1 MLTLP
6 SKVTNGRTNC
16 FARPM
21 LPDHCAIARCYGPLV
36 CPPSAPLNMFAWRGY
51 LRGGFARN
59 ALDALE
65 LVSSGGRLS
74 HLARLPQGA
83 ACRRGLLRSGNLV
96 GSRWGRAR
104 WSPCQLSV
112 TTRLLRSGSDTIRG
126 AHLAVSL
133 AAMNP
138 RPLATPF
145 VRLALCF
152 RVACPT
158 P

>member
-21 LPDHCAIARCYGPLV
+21 LLDHCVIARRYGPLV
-36 CPPSAPLNMFAWRGY
+36 CPPPAPLPSLTVPCACQRRTSGF
-51 LRGGFARN
+51 LR
-59 ALDALE
+59 
-65 LVSSGGRLS
+65 LVSSGGRLF